1 MLSYLSS
8 FLFKK
13 STEKDSSAS
22 FTDSH
27 KTINLPKIEDKEK
40 EKEKQKS
47 PIFKKGLPIKDDH
60 KPGINIRS
68 YKL

>member
-27 KTINLPKIEDKEK
+27 KTIDLPKIEDKEK
-40 EKEKQKS
+40 QKL

-60 KPGINIRS
+60 KPGVNIRS